1 MNNGEIKKELP
12 KEACG
17 ELERQLAAVRYGIE
31 EMTSTVDSMK
41 LFWEAEEAEVLKEAF
56 LNFKDEVQK
65 LLATLEKFGSTDEEK
80 EFLAKYTAADKEDL
94 SADLIS

>member
-31 EMTSTVDSMK
+31 EMASTVDSMK

-80 EFLAKYTAADKEDL
+80 EFMEKYTAADREDL